1 MFLLPRRDWRLA
13 FALSAMVPVMSLAGG
28 VYYSVDTKSRADS
41 MARISEGA
49 NLAEEV
55 FSAVRT
61 VYAYGSQQRL
71 SKLYDVSNLQA
82 RKEANKGVVAGAITM
97 SVYYFAFYAGYAL
110 AIFFG
115 TMLVY
120 QGKAT
125 VGDVIAC
132 MEAVVIGALS
142 IALIGP
148 QTQAIQGA
156 TSASAKI
163 LPTIWRVP
171 PIDSASQEGKRPT
184 SVRVLLH
191 SSGKPLDGRESR
203 KVLKPSQ

>member
-1 MFLLPRRDWRLA
+1 MI
-13 FALSAMVPVMSLAGG
+13 PVMSFAGA
-28 VYYSVDTKSRADS
+28 VYYSIDTKSRASS
-41 MARISEGA
+41 MSHISEGA

-61 VYAYGSQQRL
+61 VYAYGSQKKL
-71 SKLYDVSNLQA
+71 SSLYDVSNSKA
-82 RKEANKGVVAGAITM
+82 RKEANKGVIAAALTM
-97 SVYYFAFYAGYAL
+97 CVYYFAFYAGYAL

-156 TSASAKI
+156 TGACAKI

-171 PIDSASQEGKRPT
+171 PIDSASEQGKRPT
-184 SVRVLLH
+184 SVSIAMQRFEVWML
-191 SSGKPLDGRESR
+191 
-203 KVLKPSQ
+203 VN

>member
-1 MFLLPRRDWRLA
+1 
-13 FALSAMVPVMSLAGG
+13 MSLAGG

-61 VYAYGSQQRL
+61 VYAYGSQR
-71 SKLYDVSNLQA
+71 KLFNLYNVKNEQA
-82 RKEANKGVVAGAITM
+82 RAEANKGVIAAACTM
-97 SVYYFAFYAGYAL
+97 AVYYFAFYAGYAL

-156 TSASAKI
+156 TGACAKI

-171 PIDSASQEGKRPT
+171 PIDSASEDGKRPA
-184 SVRVLLH
+184 SVSIALIYRHYPRPVNASCH
-191 SSGKPLDGRESR
+191 PPG
-203 KVLKPSQ
+203 